1 MFVHLTYILICTMF
15 SPSPLTEG
23 VSGDEPLAERGM
35 RRLQARFVPSSQEA
49 RSLSVP
55 DEGAAFNG
63 WTRSD
68 EGRRQCWLDHVWV
81 CPSGPFEE
89 ARWLSSKIAAVE
101 RWKARLPRAKGGR
114 VAFAK
119 VPQVLTCALPALR
132 LPQGRQTK
140 APVMGKRRPGRQ
152 PGRQG
157 QGRHG
162 GPG

>member
-1 MFVHLTYILICTMF
+1 
-15 SPSPLTEG
+15 
-23 VSGDEPLAERGM
+23 LAERGR
-35 RRLQARFVPSSQEA
+35 RRLHPGFVSPDQEA

-101 RWKARLPRAKGGR
+101 RWKARLPRAKGRR

-119 VPQVLTCALPALR
+119 VPQVLTCAQPALR

-140 APVMGKRRPGRQ
+140 TPVRGR
-152 PGRQG
+152 
-157 QGRHG
+157 
-162 GPG
+162 GPGGSPGGSDKEVWRSARFRRVETKTYAGDAT